1 MPLVGTFIKSVD
13 PKCGRNIRFEST
25 REKEP
30 KLMEN
35 LGWQVE
41 VDRATPAEWSQM
53 LDLFED
59 ANIYQTSAY
68 GQVRWGE
75 KELSR
80 LVLKRDGEVLG
91 IAQFRIVRP
100 TPLKFG
106 MAYLRWGPLWER
118 KDVPCDP
125 EVPVRMAQAITDEY
139 LAKRK
144 LFLRI
149 LPNAFAGSSR
159 ATTMQDAF
167 CKFTSESLNSRN
179 TYRTL
184 IIDLRPSLEELRSG
198 LDKKWRNQLTRSE
211 KNNLSVV
218 AGHGIEE
225 YRTFCRIYSQMR
237 NRKTFETTVDTDE
250 FWRIQETL
258 PECHR
263 MRILICEDQGI
274 PVAGLV
280 ASAIGDSAVYL
291 LGATSDS
298 GLNSKGAYLLQWTL
312 IRWLKENGIR
322 WYDLGGIDPESNP
335 GVYHFKRGLSGMDV
349 CQMAPLVA
357 SNSAVS
363 SAIAKAGL
371 AMQRTIKGSGRTL
384 QLARAFKR
392 LASRN

>member
-1 MPLVGTFIKSVD
+1 MDL
-13 PKCGRNIRFEST
+13 KCGRNISLESP
-25 REKEP
+25 REKEL

-41 VDRATPAEWSQM
+41 VDRATPADWSKL
-53 LDLFED
+53 LDLFDD

-91 IAQFRIVRP
+91 IAQLRIVRP

-106 MAYLRWGPLWER
+106 MAYLRWGPLWAR
-118 KDVPCDP
+118 KDVPSDP
-125 EVPVRMAQAITDEY
+125 EVPVRMAQAIADEY

-159 ATTMQDAF
+159 ATTMQSAF
-167 CKFTSESLNSRN
+167 CKFMSEPLDSRN

-211 KNNLSVV
+211 KNNLNVV
-218 AGHGIEE
+218 AGYGIEE
-225 YRTFCRIYSQMR
+225 YRTFCQIYSQMR
-237 NRKTFETTVDTDE
+237 KRKTFETTVDTDE

-258 PECHR
+258 AESHR
-263 MRILICEDQGI
+263 MRILICEDGGI

-335 GVYHFKRGLSGMDV
+335 GVYHFKSGLSGLDV

-357 SNSAVS
+357 SNSAMS
-363 SAIAKAGL
+363 SAMAKAGL
-371 AMQRTIKGSGRTL
+371 AMQRTIQGSGRTL